1 MRATWLF
8 AAGALF
14 SALILALSGQ
24 ARAPGGSAPRSL
36 PTGELT
42 AFDGVAGN
50 ALGIAVAVSGDTVVV
65 GEDCGKIGG
74 DVTCDEQ
81 HQGVVYV
88 YEKPGNGWTRMFQTA
103 ELTPSDAFVGNE
115 FGAQVAISGDT
126 IVVGANNG
134 KVYVFVKP
142 AGGWKDMTET
152 AQLTDGQG
160 NSEFFGNALAIDQGT
175 IVVGAPSAIVNGV
188 SSGAAYVF
196 LAPTTGW
203 VTTSTF
209 NARLSSSDGAA
220 SDSFGYAVGVS
231 GGTIVVGAPFHQGR
245 QGEAYIFTKP
255 AAGWTSGTET
265 AKLTRSNPGQ
275 FDEFG
280 LAVGVYR
287 NTAVVGAPQ
296 AAVTNGD
303 GAADVFVKPA
313 SGWADATETAE
324 LIAPVFTQ
332 NIGFAVAIAGQAV
345 TVGCFS
351 PGNLVF
357 VYDRPVSGWVSTSQP
372 QFQLSGGPGLTWFGF
387 SVAMDTG
394 AIVVGAPFQTVR
406 LQLDQGA
413 AWVFAH

>member
-1 MRATWLF
+1 MRAMSLF
-8 AAGALF
+8 AVATL
-14 SALILALSGQ
+14 SLALVLSFSSH
-24 ARAPGGSAPRSL
+24 ARAAGRSVPISP
-36 PTGELT
+36 PTGELI
-42 AFDGVAGN
+42 ASDGVEGN

-65 GEDCGKIGG
+65 GEDCAKIGG
-74 DVTCDEQ
+74 DVNCDEQ

-88 YEKPGNGWTRMFQTA
+88 YEKPASGWTRMIQTA

-126 IVVGANNG
+126 IVVGANNS

-142 AGGWKDMTET
+142 AGGWKNMTET

-175 IVVGAPSAIVNGV
+175 IVVGAPTATVNGV
-188 SSGAAYVF
+188 TRGAAYVF
-196 LAPTTGW
+196 LEPTTGW
-203 VTTSTF
+203 VTTATF

-220 SDSFGYAVGVS
+220 SDLFGFAVGVS
-231 GGTIVVGAPFHQGR
+231 GGTIVVGAPFHQGL

-255 AAGWTSGTET
+255 AAGWTPGTET
-265 AKLTRSNPGQ
+265 AKLTRSNPGL

-280 LAVGVYR
+280 LSVGVYR

-296 AAVTNGD
+296 AAASNGE
-303 GAADVFVKPA
+303 GAADLFVKPA

-324 LIAPVFTQ
+324 LTAPVFTQ
-332 NIGFAVAIAGQAV
+332 NVGFAVAIAGRAV

-357 VYDRPVSGWVSTSQP
+357 VYARPVSGWVSTSQP
-372 QFQLSGGPGLTWFGF
+372 QFELSGGTALTFFGF
-387 SVAMDTG
+387 SVAMDTSTT
-394 AIVVGAPFQTVR
+394 AVGAPFQTVHR
-406 LQLDQGA
+406 QLDQGA